1 MEEERPEEV
10 FSAVET
16 SLLKIKK
23 SLKSEFPGW
32 RIIIESRPKM
42 RFFVLWRRRWLKK
55 KLLAVVRLGEST
67 EGWYLEAELYEGKVY
82 LYIKDALE
90 PISNSFGI
98 PLTIF
103 FSPLP

>member
-1 MEEERPEEV
+1 MEEVKPEEI
-10 FSAVET
+10 FEALKD
-16 SLLKIKK
+16 SLSNLKPP
-23 SLKSEFPGW
+23 LKREFPGW
-32 RIIIESRPKM
+32 RIIIESREET
-42 RFFVLWRRRWLKK
+42 RFFVMWRRRWLKRR
-55 KLLAVVRLGEST
+55 LLAITRIGEGT
-67 EGWYLEAELYEGKVY
+67 EGWYLEAELYEGRVY